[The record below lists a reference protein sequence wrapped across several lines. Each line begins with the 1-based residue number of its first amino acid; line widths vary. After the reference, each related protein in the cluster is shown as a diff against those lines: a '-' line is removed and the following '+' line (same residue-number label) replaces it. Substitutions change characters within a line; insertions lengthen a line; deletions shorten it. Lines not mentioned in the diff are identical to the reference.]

1 MKKRNETETC
11 QSGNWARLLSGS
23 RRSRRESSILSV
35 SSAGRLVKR
44 EDGEL
49 QPRNPRFDSE
59 IYLKITRAELGW
71 FSVALPT
78 RSPRVRLPLLS
89 QNARV
94 A

>member
-11 QSGNWARLLSGS
+11 QSGNWARLLTGS

-35 SSAGRLVKR
+35 SSVGRLVKR

-59 IYLKITRAELGW
+59 IYLQNHESRAGL
-71 FSVALPT
+71 V
-78 RSPRVRLPLLS
+78 
-89 QNARV
+89 
-94 A
+94 